1 MSAISIL
8 HIVVSAML
16 GASLGSF
23 LNVVAHRSVKGRP
36 WWGKERSVCESCG
49 KVLSVLELVP
59 IVSWL
64 VQGGRCRSCK
74 ARVSMRYIVVELIGA
89 AGAGLVAWRWGM
101 SWAYLLSMVGCFGI
115 LLNALT
121 DYESGDV
128 FDVFPLTM
136 GICGLAIR
144 VFGGV
149 DAIIDGLAGAAVG
162 GGLFALI
169 IFASRGGMGW
179 GDTSFMAGFGAVL
192 GWKMTLLAF
201 YSGIMAGGAGIAW
214 LMLRGKVKWGR
225 KDSVPLVPYLAT
237 GGLFTLVYGPQAIQY
252 IGMRFYLVFQPGW
265 PW

>member
-1 MSAISIL
+1 MSVLSIF
-8 HIVVSAML
+8 HIVISTML

-49 KVLSVLELVP
+49 KELSALELIP

-74 ARVSMRYIVVELIGA
+74 GRVSPRYILVELIGA
-89 AGAGLVAWRWGM
+89 AGAGLVAWRWGA
-101 SWAYLLSMVGCFGI
+101 SWAYLLSMVGCCGI

-128 FDVFPLTM
+128 FDVFPLVM

-144 VFGGV
+144 VIGGV
-149 DAIIDGLAGAAVG
+149 GALIDGLAGAAIG
-162 GGLFALI
+162 GGIFAFI

-225 KDSVPLVPYLAT
+225 KDSVPLVPYLAA
-237 GGLFTLVYGPQAIQY
+237 GGLFTLVYGPQVIQS
-252 IGMRFYLVFQPGW
+252 IGMRFQLVFQPGW